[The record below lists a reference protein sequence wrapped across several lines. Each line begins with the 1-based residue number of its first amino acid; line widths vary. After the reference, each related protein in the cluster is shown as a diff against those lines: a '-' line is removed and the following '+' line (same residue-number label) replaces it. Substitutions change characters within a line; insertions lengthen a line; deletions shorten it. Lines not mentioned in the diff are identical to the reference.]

1 MTQNTTNWLD
11 QHTGTCVFGTG
22 EWQMLLDQNR
32 IELLRGVS
40 VVCAAGEGW
49 VRGCYRWSVL
59 QVRAGCAA
67 ALTVMEPVP
76 GAKWARGGGEKGLRS
91 ARPSRDLVSSLQR
104 HSRCYSPGA
113 RDQEPGVEK

>member
-1 MTQNTTNWLD
+1 MCLGQENGKCFWTKTESN
-11 QHTGTCVFGTG
+11 FS
-22 EWQMLLDQNR
+22 
-32 IELLRGVS
+32 GVS
-40 VVCAAGEGW
+40 
-49 VRGCYRWSVL
+49 RWSVL
-59 QVRAGCAA
+59 QVRGGCAA